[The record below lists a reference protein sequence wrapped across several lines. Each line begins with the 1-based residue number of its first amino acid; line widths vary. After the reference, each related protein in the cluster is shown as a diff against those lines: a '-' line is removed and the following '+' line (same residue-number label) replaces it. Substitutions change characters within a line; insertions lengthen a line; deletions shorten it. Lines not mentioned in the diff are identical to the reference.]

1 MKTIQLGG
9 TFYNFDLIYSIDPH
23 HQQLEELVDKKFV
36 FVEKFRPLA
45 LIWQVNKDRAAIE
58 TLSSEIFLTRQ
69 EALDRAKELIK
80 QALTTSNL

>member
-36 FVEKFRPLA
+36 FVEKFRPQA

-58 TLSSEIFLTRQ
+58 TFDEVFLTRK
-69 EALDRAKELIK
+69 EALTRAQELIK
-80 QALTTSNL
+80 QALTNSNL